1 MTRFQSAREAKEF
14 LVARI
19 IEQAER
25 ENVSLSEVE
34 RKMLYFSETNW
45 TLPDMMEV
53 SQQFD
58 REYNQ
63 DQYEK
68 TIAELVRNATEHD
81 RKQAPEEYEAW
92 RAAVRILQKEDHY
105 ILVMVNFSSTEG
117 TAAGV
122 PPRWDQLKL
131 FIAGVFIAA
140 VLVGLPFLGSLV
152 TEKYPRTLGKYL
164 PSGEGIF
171 LYLLVIGI
179 VVGLTY
185 RLGWLTVGSSTAE
198 DLTSN
203 SDNRFNDKQS

>member
-81 RKQAPEEYEAW
+81 RKQ
-92 RAAVRILQKEDHY
+92 
-105 ILVMVNFSSTEG
+105 
-117 TAAGV
+117 
-122 PPRWDQLKL
+122 
-131 FIAGVFIAA
+131 
-140 VLVGLPFLGSLV
+140 
-152 TEKYPRTLGKYL
+152 
-164 PSGEGIF
+164 
-171 LYLLVIGI
+171 
-179 VVGLTY
+179 
-185 RLGWLTVGSSTAE
+185 
-198 DLTSN
+198 
-203 SDNRFNDKQS
+203 